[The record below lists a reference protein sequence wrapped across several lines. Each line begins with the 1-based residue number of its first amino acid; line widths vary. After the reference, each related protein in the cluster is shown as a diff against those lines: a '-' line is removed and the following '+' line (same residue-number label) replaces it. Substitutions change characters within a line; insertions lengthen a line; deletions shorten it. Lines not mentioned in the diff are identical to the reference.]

1 MFAEGL
7 TEKPGQASVLLADD
21 FVLLREGLAAI
32 CELSGAYR
40 VAGQCADGR
49 SALEAL
55 TQENPDI
62 AVIDFRLPQLF
73 ALELIAEA
81 QRLGLQTRMLVMSSQ
96 RDRKI
101 AVEVLR
107 AGGKGVLLESDS
119 SREVL
124 LAFEQVLA
132 GGIYLSPAFSLS
144 EVFAQGET
152 GEQPND
158 PVDRLSSREY
168 QVFSLLV
175 EGVRAKEIAARLSL
189 SPKTV
194 DTYRASLMKKLDI
207 YHVPGLVRFA
217 MDREIR
223 SQGDRRRGP
232 DAPDENRHA
241 FEAVAVG
248 TFARSACIGKSE
260 SAFAPAYARTT
271 LSAANGEHRSTRTP
285 GTSTPVR
292 LSH

>member
-1 MFAEGL
+1 VLAEGL
-7 TEKPGQASVLLADD
+7 TEKPGQATVLLADD

-40 VAGQCADGR
+40 VVGQCADGR
-49 SALEAL
+49 CALEML
-55 TQENPDI
+55 TASCPDI
-62 AVIDFRLPQLF
+62 AVIDFRLPRLF

-81 QRLGLQTRMLVMSSQ
+81 QRLGLRTRLLAMSSQ

-144 EVFAQGET
+144 EVFAQEEPGVQS
-152 GEQPND
+152 GD
-158 PVDRLSSREY
+158 PLDRLSSREY

-175 EGVRAKEIAARLSL
+175 EGVRAKEIAARLGL

-217 MDREIR
+217 MDRELR
-223 SQGDRRRGP
+223 SQNEHSRESERSGEMPRP
-232 DAPDENRHA
+232 
-241 FEAVAVG
+241 FEAVG
-248 TFARSACIGKSE
+248 GRSFAHTACSGISE
-260 SAFAPAYARTT
+260 PAFAPAYARAA
-271 LSAANGEHRSTRTP
+271 LSAANGEHRSTHNP
-285 GTSTPVR
+285 GTLNPVR